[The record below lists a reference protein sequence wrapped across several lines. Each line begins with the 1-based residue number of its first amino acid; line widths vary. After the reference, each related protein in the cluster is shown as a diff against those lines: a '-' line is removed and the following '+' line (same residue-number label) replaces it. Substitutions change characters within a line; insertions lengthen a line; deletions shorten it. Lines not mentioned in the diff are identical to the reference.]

1 MHRPIAALLL
11 TLLAL
16 PTLAAINGTV
26 MTADGAPVAGAKV
39 TVLAIEAPEAR
50 RMRLL
55 SASPQPVPLLTT
67 QTDARGNWSLES
79 PKDPVVDLRI
89 NAAGFDP
96 LQRRIERDEEVGAV
110 ALVKSETRSG
120 TIKAG
125 GKPVA
130 GATVVLT
137 YGNAE
142 YVAKTDEQG
151 KYDAPDPKRARS
163 ITVIHPAY
171 AIDEESFFSAPSA
184 SALARTLSAGTT
196 LTGRVLGGDGTT
208 PAAKATVLVDNWPLG
223 ISGDDGSFTMQH
235 VPSKWQQVVA
245 QSGSLS
251 AMRVQSNE
259 KAVTLRLTKA
269 AAFTGRMTDAKTKL
283 PVAGATI
290 SLIQRTGG
298 RMAMAG
304 AAAAAG
310 ALTDAKGNF
319 SVSVAPG
326 SYMVSANHPGY
337 ELRQPLEV
345 SIASGQQQSRELAV
359 APLARVSGMVVDE
372 DRKPVAAA
380 TLTPEEASSDGFM
393 MSPMRFMRDSVIVSG
408 PDGRFSTRV
417 SGDADMRMKATRR
430 GLPQAKSETFRIA
443 AGDRKSGVVITI
455 PSGIAVSGRVTDR
468 EGKPLSGVAV
478 TATEAASGPRG
489 MVIRNVVMLGGLG
502 QEEDAVRTGSDGS
515 FTLRV
520 KEGTY
525 DFSFKREGYSVKTLR
540 GQAVS
545 PASNTPL
552 EATLEPAVEIT
563 GRVVRGG
570 TGVDGVM
577 INTFSEGG
585 SSASAVTGPDGS
597 FTLSGLS
604 PGEVRA
610 SMRKES
616 DFIQEMRTFTAPA
629 RDITIE
635 LPPGTR
641 VSGRVVDKSTR
652 KPLTS
657 FQAGVSNSR
666 GGGGMMMV
674 APPSLKAFTTDDGTF
689 VLDNVP
695 SGAVNLVAS
704 APGYAQARMNLTVEE
719 GKPVT
724 DLELELDPGT
734 KLVGKVTGP
743 DGSALSG
750 VTVRIAQT
758 GSGSIVLGGMGKQGV
773 TDSNGEYTIDALEP
787 SDENVEFAHPKYVG
801 TRKTITPKGREVRL
815 DVQLTS
821 GQRLSGTVVTEAGA
835 PVADAEVEAMA
846 GAGTY
851 RTTRSD
857 ANGTFTFD
865 SLPSARYRFS
875 ASKRGF
881 SETTLED
888 VDISANPP
896 LRLVLK
902 SGATLYGQVRGLTAE
917 ELQHTTIEARG
928 ESFANAAV
936 DSSGNFR
943 MEGAPTG
950 TVRVSAVVSRNFSNR
965 KSSQPQTVTVAAGE
979 SRQIDL
985 EFSSDTVISGRV
997 LRNGR
1002 PLASAN
1008 VSFSPRRGS
1017 STQTS
1022 SAATTDEQGRYSVSG
1037 LESGE
1042 YNVSVIDTQRF
1053 SPYQTTY
1060 EVRGSSTFDI
1070 DYTASAL
1077 RGRVVD
1083 ASGDPI
1089 NDARVQLRATTSETP
1104 FRGDRVA
1111 ATDVNG
1117 TFTIDFVAPGTYTV
1131 TAEKTGLG
1139 NEVKEVIVGER
1150 APADVEF
1157 RLSKNDGV
1165 VLKVVDARDG
1175 RQLNAMVYVY
1185 DGMGRVVG
1193 ESPMR
1198 FGGADSAAD
1207 VELSL
1212 APGAYTATVTSM
1224 GYAAVTVNL
1233 TSPGT
1238 QTVALSPGG
1247 RIVLRSSRSERQRV
1261 RLVDGAGRM
1270 YPRTPNSN
1278 AGRELA
1284 ANPATLTYNNVAPGS
1299 YTIQVLTNN
1308 DTTVV
1313 KSVPVVVTEGGIA
1326 QVDV

>member
-11 TLLAL
+11 LLLAF

-26 MTADGAPVAGAKV
+26 MTPDGAPVAGAKV
-39 TVLAIEAPEAR
+39 TVLALEAPEAR

-55 SASPQPVPLLTT
+55 SASPQPVPLLTAT
-67 QTDARGNWSLES
+67 TDARGNWSLES

-96 LQRRIERDEEVGAV
+96 LQRRIERDEEVGAI
-110 ALVKSETRSG
+110 ALVKSETKSG
-120 TIKAG
+120 TIKAA

-142 YVAKTDEQG
+142 YIAKTDEQG

-171 AIDEESFFSAPSA
+171 AIEEEGFLSTASA
-184 SALARTLSAGTT
+184 SALSRTLSAGTT
-196 LTGRVLGGDGTT
+196 LTGRVVGSDGTT
-208 PAAKATVLVDNWPLG
+208 PAAKATLLVDGWPLG
-223 ISGDDGSFTMQH
+223 ISGDDGSFTIQH
-235 VPSKWQQVVA
+235 VPAKWQQVVA
-245 QSGSLS
+245 QAGPLS

-259 KAVTLRLTKA
+259 KALTLKLAKA
-269 AAFTGRMTDAKTKL
+269 ATFTGRMTDAKTKL

-290 SLIQRTGG
+290 VLMQRTGG
-298 RMAMAG
+298 RMAMA
-304 AAAAAG
+304 ASATAAG

-319 SVSVAPG
+319 SITVAPG
-326 SYMVSANHPGY
+326 AYMVSANHPGY

-345 SIASGQQQSRELAV
+345 SIASGQQQSREIAV
-359 APLARVSGMVVDE
+359 SPLARVSGVVVDE

-380 TLTPEEASSDGFM
+380 TLTAEEASSEGGFM
-393 MSPMRFMRDSVIVSG
+393 MPGMRFMRDAVTVSG
-408 PDGRFSTRV
+408 PDGRFSTRI

-443 AGDRKSGVVITI
+443 PGDRKSGVVITI

-468 EGKPLSGVAV
+468 EGKPLSGVSVVAN
-478 TATEAASGPRG
+478 EAASGPRG
-489 MVIRNVVMLGGLG
+489 MVIRNIVMLGGMG
-502 QEEDAVRTGSDGS
+502 QEEDAVRSGSDGS

-525 DFSFKREGYSVKTLR
+525 DFALKREGYSSKVLR
-540 GQAVS
+540 GQSIS
-545 PASNTPL
+545 PSSNTPL
-552 EATLEPAVEIT
+552 EATLDPAVEIT

-577 INTFSEGG
+577 INTFSDSGT
-585 SSASAVTGPDGS
+585 ASTVTGPDGS
-597 FTLSGLS
+597 FTLSDLS

-610 SMRKES
+610 SIRKES
-616 DFIQEMRTFTAPA
+616 DFIQEMRSFTAPG

-635 LPPGTR
+635 IPPGTR
-641 VSGRVVDKSTR
+641 VSGRVVDKATR
-652 KPLTS
+652 KPVTS

-674 APPSLKAFTTDDGTF
+674 TPPSLKDFTTDDGTF

-695 SGAVNLVAS
+695 TGAVNLVAT
-704 APGYAQARMNLTVEE
+704 APGYAQARMNLTIEE
-719 GKPVT
+719 GKPLS

-734 KLVGKVTGP
+734 KLIGKVTGP
-743 DGSALSG
+743 DGAALSG
-750 VTVRIAQT
+750 VTVRAVQS
-758 GSGSIVLGGMGKQGV
+758 GSGAIVLGSTGKQAI
-773 TDSNGEYTIDALEP
+773 TDSSGEYTIDALEA
-787 SDENVEFAHPKYVG
+787 SDENIEFSHPKYVG
-801 TRKTITPKGREVRL
+801 TRKSITPKGREVRL

-821 GQRLSGTVVTEAGA
+821 GQRLTGTVVTEAGA
-835 PVADAEVEAMA
+835 PVPDAEVEAMA
-846 GAGTY
+846 GAGTF
-851 RTTRSD
+851 RNTRSD

-865 SLPSARYRFS
+865 SLPAARYRFS

-888 VDISANPP
+888 VDISAGAP

-902 SGATLYGQVRGLTAE
+902 SGATIYGQVRGLTAE
-917 ELQHTTIEARG
+917 ELQHAVVEARG
-928 ESFANAAV
+928 ESFANATV

-950 TVRVSAVVSRNFSNR
+950 TVRVAAVVSRNFSTR
-965 KSSQPQTVTVAAGE
+965 KSSTPQTVTLNAGE
-979 SRQIDL
+979 SRQLDL
-985 EFSSDTVISGRV
+985 EFSSGTIVSGRV

-1008 VSFSPRRGS
+1008 VIFAPRRGG
-1017 STQTS
+1017 TAQTS
-1022 SAATTDEQGRYSVSG
+1022 SSATTDDQGRYSVSG
-1037 LESGE
+1037 LDSGE
-1042 YNVSVIDTQRF
+1042 YTVSVIDMQRF
-1053 SPYQTTY
+1053 SPYQTPY
-1060 EVRGSSTFDI
+1060 EVRGTSTFDI

-1089 NDARVQLRATTSETP
+1089 NDARVQLRATTSDSP
-1104 FRGDRVA
+1104 FRGDRSA
-1111 ATDVNG
+1111 ATDVAG

-1131 TAEKTGLG
+1131 SADKTGFG

-1150 APADVEF
+1150 TPADVEF

-1165 VLKVVDARDG
+1165 VVKVVDARDG
-1175 RQLNAMVYVY
+1175 RALNAMVWVY

-1193 ESPMR
+1193 ESGMR
-1198 FGGADSAAD
+1198 FGGADSASN

-1212 APGAYTATVTSM
+1212 APGQYTATVTSM
-1224 GYAAVTVNL
+1224 GYAAVTANL

-1261 RLVDGAGRM
+1261 RLVDAAGRM

-1278 AGRELA
+1278 TGRDLA
-1284 ANPATLTYNNVAPGS
+1284 ANPATLTYNNIAPGN
-1299 YTIQVLTNN
+1299 YTVQVLTNN

-1326 QVDV
+1326 EVDV